1 MAELLPAPLYI
12 LYSQL
17 LAQKEAFEEPIDLEI
32 VGSTKD
38 AQSFARQQANKD
50 TGAFIGIEER
60 KLDDDVPEEEDDS

>member
-1 MAELLPAPLYI
+1 
-12 LYSQL
+12 

-38 AQSFARQQANKD
+38 AQSFAHQQDNKD
-50 TGAFIGIEER
+50 TGASTGIEER